1 MTDRVPAEPGYRW
14 VVLAASAAM
23 LAIAAG
29 VMVNGLSVFII
40 PLSTEFGGQRGEV
53 SLINV
58 TGLIG
63 LALGGIVMGQLADRT
78 STRRVSLFGSVVFGL
93 CLLGASRAQ
102 TLWQFYLLFFVAG
115 FLGAGALLAPLIAH
129 VGKWF
134 QRGAG
139 LALGIAS
146 AGQALGQGGVP
157 FATALLIGAVG
168 WRGTLA
174 TLGVIALATL
184 VPLALLIRPAP
195 VDLPRGNGESAASAD
210 ASPVPLAPHVVIAW
224 LSIAVVFCCTCM
236 SVPLMHLVPL
246 VQDRGHPA
254 EQASGVLF
262 LMLVVAIAGRI
273 AFGKLADVIG
283 ALPAYLTASFWQT
296 ALVFFFV
303 QFGDLGAFYV
313 FAAIY
318 GFGYAGVMTGIL
330 VCVRVLTPVS
340 KRASALGI
348 VMVFAWMGH
357 GIGGYQGGFFFDM
370 TGSYTVSY
378 ANAALA
384 GVINLII
391 VGALYATLS
400 RRRPTVSMAA

>member
-1 MTDRVPAEPGYRW
+1 
-14 VVLAASAAM
+14 M

-40 PLSTEFGGQRGEV
+40 PVSTEFGWQCGDV

-58 TGLIG
+58 AGLIG

-78 STRRVSLFGSVVFGL
+78 STRGVSLFGSVVFGL
-93 CLLGASRAQ
+93 CLLVASRAE
-102 TLWQFYLLFFVAG
+102 TLWQFYILFFFAG
-115 FLGAGALLAPLIAH
+115 FLGAGALLAPLIAN

-134 QRGAG
+134 KLGAG

-157 FATALLIGAVG
+157 FSTALMIGAVG
-168 WRGTLA
+168 WRNTLA
-174 TLGVIALATL
+174 TMGVVALVAMI
-184 VPLALLIRPAP
+184 PLALLLKPSP
-195 VDLPRGNGESAASAD
+195 VDRPGAGGQVGASAD
-210 ASPVPLAPHVVIAW
+210 ESPVPLPPHVVTAW
-224 LSIAVVFCCTCM
+224 LSLAVVFCCTCM

-246 VQDRGHPA
+246 LQDHGYAP
-254 EQASGVLF
+254 EQASSVLF
-262 LMLVVAIAGRI
+262 LMLVVAIAGRV
-273 AFGKLADVIG
+273 AFGKLADMIG
-283 ALPAYLTASFWQT
+283 ALPAYLVASFWQT

-303 QFGDLGAFYV
+303 QFGDLNSFYV

-330 VCVRVLTPVS
+330 VCVRVLTPIS

-357 GIGGYQGGFFFDM
+357 GIGGYQGGFFFDL

-384 GVINLII
+384 RVVNLII
-391 VGALYATLS
+391 VGSLYLTLS
-400 RRRPTVSMAA
+400 RRKAILSLAG